1 MLSCDFPN
9 FLRTPILKNIYERFA
24 DGKSTSEVDFKLDRF
39 VTLILFDTWKII
51 KAKLYLL
58 AR

>member
-1 MLSCDFPN
+1 MAENYLVAEVAFNWS
-9 FLRTPILKNIYERFA
+9 I
-24 DGKSTSEVDFKLDRF
+24 TS
-39 VTLILFDTWKII
+39 ILFDTWKII